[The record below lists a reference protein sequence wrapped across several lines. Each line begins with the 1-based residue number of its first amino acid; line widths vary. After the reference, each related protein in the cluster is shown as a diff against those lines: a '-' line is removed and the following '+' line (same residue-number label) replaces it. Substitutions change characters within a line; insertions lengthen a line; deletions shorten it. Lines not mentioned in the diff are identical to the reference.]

1 MNVGSHSL
9 WHGLLSVR
17 NEQTLLE
24 DAETSVWVRE
34 DKQMSPQW
42 RRDETAFVT
51 QLMRGTGGKVADD
64 DGTVTTTESMSID

>member
-1 MNVGSHSL
+1 MSVGSHGL
-9 WHGLLSVR
+9 WHDLLSVR

-24 DAETSVWVRE
+24 DAEASVRVSE

-42 RRDETAFVT
+42 RRDETAFET
-51 QLMRGTGGKVADD
+51 RLMRGTGGKVADD